1 MPAWIAA
8 TLNINNSNGPTIPV
22 IDSPIKRWVMLAQ
35 YATDVLFIVAH
46 LHEEYVE
53 YLTVVIW
60 TTTPTT

>member
-1 MPAWIAA
+1 MI
-8 TLNINNSNGPTIPV
+8 NIPTHEDCCSPV
-22 IDSPIKRWVMLAQ
+22 TFRWVMLAQ

-46 LHEEYVE
+46 LHEECVE